1 MKKYQTDFRMGD
13 KMKAYIDL
21 GFIKIHYYSIMYI
34 IAFFLGIFIAGRDI
48 VAKERGVKDKKTIE
62 DFVFWV
68 MISGLIGARV
78 YYVLF
83 KLSMYKDNPLSV
95 FAVWEGGLAIHGG
108 IIGAFIG
115 ACIFAK
121 RKKMNLWVLT
131 DMGVGPLLIGQA
143 IGRIG
148 NYANG
153 EIEGVPTFTPWKVIL
168 NGNFEQ
174 WWAQYQSM
182 SMEMQSKF
190 KELVPWGIVFPSG
203 TSAGDSFPNF
213 PLHPAMFY
221 ESILNVIGF
230 LLLWF
235 YFRKK
240 RYNPGVLS
248 MIYLIMYALIRS
260 FVSFFRVEDLSFFGI
275 IRAPHLIS
283 IIMLILAVIGIKYF
297 NKDNTKKDSSK

>member
-1 MKKYQTDFRMGD
+1 MKS
-13 KMKAYIDL
+13 YIDL
-21 GFIKIHYYSIMYI
+21 GFIKIHYYSLMYI
-34 IAFFLGIFIAGRDI
+34 IAFFLGIFIASRDK
-48 VAKERGVKDKKTIE
+48 VAEARGIKDKKIIE
-62 DFVFWV
+62 DFAFWV
-68 MISGLIGARV
+68 MISGLIGARL

-83 KLSMYKDNPLSV
+83 KLSSYMERPLSI

-115 ACIFAK
+115 AVIFAK
-121 RKKMNLWVLT
+121 RKNMNLWVLT

-153 EIEGVPTFTPWKVIL
+153 EIEGVPTFTPWNVIL
-168 NGNFEQ
+168 KGNFEQ
-174 WWAQYQSM
+174 WWNQYQTM
-182 SMEMQSKF
+182 SIDMKSGF

-203 TSAGDSFPNF
+203 TSAGDSFPNV

-240 RYNPGVLS
+240 GYKPGVLT

-260 FVSFFRVEDLSFFGI
+260 LVSFFRVEDLSFFGV

-283 IIMLILAVIGIKYF
+283 IIMLALAFIGIKYF
-297 NKDNTKKDSSK
+297 NKKDSK

>member
-1 MKKYQTDFRMGD
+1 MKS
-13 KMKAYIDL
+13 YIDL
-21 GFIKIHYYSIMYI
+21 GFIKIHYYSLMYI
-34 IAFFLGIFIAGRDI
+34 IAFFLGIFIASRDK
-48 VAKERGVKDKKTIE
+48 VAEARGIKDKKIIE
-62 DFVFWV
+62 DFAFWV
-68 MISGLIGARV
+68 MISGLIGARL

-83 KLSMYKDNPLSV
+83 KLSSYMERPLSI

-115 ACIFAK
+115 AVIFAK

-153 EIEGVPTFTPWKVIL
+153 EIEGVPTFTPWNVIL
-168 NGNFEQ
+168 KGNFEQ
-174 WWAQYQSM
+174 WWNQYQTM
-182 SMEMQSKF
+182 SIDMKSRF

-203 TSAGDSFPNF
+203 TSAGDSFPNV

-240 RYNPGVLS
+240 GYKPGILS

-260 FVSFFRVEDLSFFGI
+260 LVSFFRVEDLSFFGV

-283 IIMLILAVIGIKYF
+283 IIMLVLAFIGIKYF
-297 NKDNTKKDSSK
+297 NKKDSK

>member
-1 MKKYQTDFRMGD
+1 MKS
-13 KMKAYIDL
+13 YIDL
-21 GFIKIHYYSIMYI
+21 GFIKIHYYSLMYI
-34 IAFFLGIFIAGRDI
+34 IAFFLGIFIASRDK
-48 VAKERGVKDKKTIE
+48 VAEARGIKDKKIIE
-62 DFVFWV
+62 DFAFWV
-68 MISGLIGARV
+68 MISGLIGARL

-83 KLSMYKDNPLSV
+83 KLSSYMERPLSI

-115 ACIFAK
+115 AVIFAK
-121 RKKMNLWVLT
+121 RKNMNLWVLT

-153 EIEGVPTFTPWKVIL
+153 EIEGVPTFTPWSVIL
-168 NGNFEQ
+168 KGNFEQ
-174 WWAQYQSM
+174 WWNQYQTM
-182 SMEMQSKF
+182 SIDMKSGF

-203 TSAGDSFPNF
+203 TSAGESFPNV

-230 LLLWF
+230 SLLWF

-240 RYNPGVLS
+240 GYKPGVLT
-248 MIYLIMYALIRS
+248 MIYLVMYALIRS
-260 FVSFFRVEDLSFFGI
+260 LVSFFRVEDLSFFGV

-283 IIMLILAVIGIKYF
+283 IIMLILAFIGIKYF
-297 NKDNTKKDSSK
+297 NKKDSK

>member
-1 MKKYQTDFRMGD
+1 MKS
-13 KMKAYIDL
+13 YIDL
-21 GFIKIHYYSIMYI
+21 GFIKIHYYSLMYI
-34 IAFFLGIFIAGRDI
+34 IAFFLGIFIASRDK
-48 VAKERGVKDKKTIE
+48 VAEARGIKDKKIIE
-62 DFVFWV
+62 DFAFWV
-68 MISGLIGARV
+68 MISGLIGARL

-83 KLSMYKDNPLSV
+83 KLSSYMERPLSI

-115 ACIFAK
+115 AVIFAK
-121 RKKMNLWVLT
+121 RKNMNLWVLT

-153 EIEGVPTFTPWKVIL
+153 EIEGVPTFTPWSVIL
-168 NGNFEQ
+168 KGNFEQ
-174 WWAQYQSM
+174 WWNQYQTM
-182 SMEMQSKF
+182 SIDMKSGF

-203 TSAGDSFPNF
+203 TSAGDSFPNV

-221 ESILNVIGF
+221 ESILNVVGF
-230 LLLWF
+230 SLLWF

-240 RYNPGVLS
+240 GYKPGVLT
-248 MIYLIMYALIRS
+248 MIYLVMYALIRS
-260 FVSFFRVEDLSFFGI
+260 LVSFFRVEDLSFFGV

-283 IIMLILAVIGIKYF
+283 IIMLILAFIGIKYF
-297 NKDNTKKDSSK
+297 NKKDSK

>member
-1 MKKYQTDFRMGD
+1 MKS
-13 KMKAYIDL
+13 YIDL
-21 GFIKIHYYSIMYI
+21 GFIKIHYYSLMYI
-34 IAFFLGIFIAGRDI
+34 IAFFLGIFIATRDK
-48 VAKERGVKDKKTIE
+48 VAQERGIKDKKVIE
-62 DFVFWV
+62 DFAFWV
-68 MISGLIGARV
+68 MISGLIGARL

-83 KLSMYKDNPLSV
+83 KLGSYMERPLSI

-115 ACIFAK
+115 AVIFAK

-153 EIEGVPTFTPWKVIL
+153 EIEGVPTFTPWSVIL
-168 NGNFEQ
+168 KGNFEQ
-174 WWAQYQSM
+174 WWSQYLSM
-182 SMEMQSKF
+182 SIDMKSKF
-190 KELVPWGIVFPSG
+190 KELVPWGVVFPSG
-203 TSAGDSFPNF
+203 TSAGDSFPNV
-213 PLHPAMFY
+213 PLHPAMLY
-221 ESILNVIGF
+221 ESVLNVIGF
-230 LLLWF
+230 FLLWF

-240 RYNPGVLS
+240 GYKPGILS

-260 FVSFFRVEDLSFFGI
+260 FVSFFRVEDLSFFGV

-283 IIMLILAVIGIKYF
+283 IIMLILAFIGIKF
-297 NKDNTKKDSSK
+297 LSKKDSK

>member
-1 MKKYQTDFRMGD
+1 MKS
-13 KMKAYIDL
+13 YIDL
-21 GFIKIHYYSIMYI
+21 GFIKIHYYSLMYI
-34 IAFFLGIFIAGRDI
+34 IAFFLGIFIATRDK
-48 VAKERGVKDKKTIE
+48 VAQERGIKDKKVIE
-62 DFVFWV
+62 DFAFWV
-68 MISGLIGARV
+68 MISGLIGARL

-83 KLSMYKDNPLSV
+83 KLGSYMERPLSI

-115 ACIFAK
+115 AVIFAK

-153 EIEGVPTFTPWKVIL
+153 EIEGVPTFTPWSVIL
-168 NGNFEQ
+168 KGNFEQ
-174 WWAQYQSM
+174 WWSQYLSM
-182 SMEMQSKF
+182 SIDMKSKF
-190 KELVPWGIVFPSG
+190 IELVPWGVVFPSG
-203 TSAGDSFPNF
+203 TSAGDSFPNV
-213 PLHPAMFY
+213 PLHPAMLY
-221 ESILNVIGF
+221 ESVLNVIGF
-230 LLLWF
+230 FLLWF

-240 RYNPGVLS
+240 GYKPGILS

-260 FVSFFRVEDLSFFGI
+260 FVSFFRVEDLSFFGV

-283 IIMLILAVIGIKYF
+283 IIMLILAFIGIKF
-297 NKDNTKKDSSK
+297 LSKKDSK

>member
-1 MKKYQTDFRMGD
+1 MKS
-13 KMKAYIDL
+13 YIDL
-21 GFIKIHYYSIMYI
+21 GFIKIHYYSLMYI
-34 IAFFLGIFIAGRDI
+34 IAFFLGIFIASRDK
-48 VAKERGVKDKKTIE
+48 VAEARGIKDKKIIE
-62 DFVFWV
+62 DFAFWV
-68 MISGLIGARV
+68 MISGLIGARL

-83 KLSMYKDNPLSV
+83 KLSSYMERPLSI

-115 ACIFAK
+115 AVIFAK
-121 RKKMNLWVLT
+121 RKNMNLWVLT

-153 EIEGVPTFTPWKVIL
+153 EIEGVPTFTPWSVIL
-168 NGNFEQ
+168 KGNFEQ
-174 WWAQYQSM
+174 WWNQYQTM
-182 SMEMQSKF
+182 SIDMKSGF

-203 TSAGDSFPNF
+203 TSAGDSFPNV

-230 LLLWF
+230 SLLWF

-240 RYNPGVLS
+240 GYKPGVLT
-248 MIYLIMYALIRS
+248 MIYLVMYALIRS
-260 FVSFFRVEDLSFFGI
+260 LVSFFRVEDLSFFGV

-283 IIMLILAVIGIKYF
+283 IIMLILAFIGIKYF
-297 NKDNTKKDSSK
+297 NKKDSK

>member
-1 MKKYQTDFRMGD
+1 MKS
-13 KMKAYIDL
+13 YIDL
-21 GFIKIHYYSIMYI
+21 GFIKIHYYSLMYI
-34 IAFFLGIFIAGRDI
+34 IAFFLGIFIASRDK
-48 VAKERGVKDKKTIE
+48 VAEARGIKDKKIIE
-62 DFVFWV
+62 DFAFWV
-68 MISGLIGARV
+68 MISGLIGARL

-83 KLSMYKDNPLSV
+83 KLSSYMERPLSI

-115 ACIFAK
+115 AVIFAK
-121 RKKMNLWVLT
+121 RKNMNLWVLT

-153 EIEGVPTFTPWKVIL
+153 EIEGVPTFTPWSVIL
-168 NGNFEQ
+168 KGNFEQ
-174 WWAQYQSM
+174 WWNQYQTM
-182 SMEMQSKF
+182 SIDMKSGF

-203 TSAGDSFPNF
+203 TSAGDSFPNV

-230 LLLWF
+230 SLLWF

-240 RYNPGVLS
+240 GYKPGVLTT
-248 MIYLIMYALIRS
+248 IYLVMYALIRS
-260 FVSFFRVEDLSFFGI
+260 LVSFFRVEDLSFFGV

-283 IIMLILAVIGIKYF
+283 IIMLILAFIGIKYF
-297 NKDNTKKDSSK
+297 NKKDSK

>member
-1 MKKYQTDFRMGD
+1 MKS
-13 KMKAYIDL
+13 YIDL
-21 GFIKIHYYSIMYI
+21 GFIKIHYYSLMYI
-34 IAFFLGIFIAGRDI
+34 IAFFLGIFIASRDK
-48 VAKERGVKDKKTIE
+48 VAEARGIKDKKIIE
-62 DFVFWV
+62 DFAFWV
-68 MISGLIGARV
+68 MISGLIGARL

-83 KLSMYKDNPLSV
+83 KLSSYMERPLSI

-115 ACIFAK
+115 AVIFAK
-121 RKKMNLWVLT
+121 RKNMNLWVLT

-153 EIEGVPTFTPWKVIL
+153 EIEGVPTFTPWSVIL
-168 NGNFEQ
+168 KGNFEQ
-174 WWAQYQSM
+174 WWNQYQTM
-182 SMEMQSKF
+182 SIDMKSGF

-203 TSAGDSFPNF
+203 TSAGDSFPNV

-240 RYNPGVLS
+240 GYKPGVLT

-260 FVSFFRVEDLSFFGI
+260 LVSFFRVEDLSFFGV

-283 IIMLILAVIGIKYF
+283 IIMLALAFIGIKYF
-297 NKDNTKKDSSK
+297 NKKDSK

>member
-1 MKKYQTDFRMGD
+1 MKS
-13 KMKAYIDL
+13 YIDL
-21 GFIKIHYYSIMYI
+21 GFIKIHYYSLMYI
-34 IAFFLGIFIAGRDI
+34 IAFFLGIFIASRDK
-48 VAKERGVKDKKTIE
+48 VAEARGIKDKKIIE
-62 DFVFWV
+62 DFAFWV
-68 MISGLIGARV
+68 MISGLIGARL

-83 KLSMYKDNPLSV
+83 KLSSYMERPLSI

-115 ACIFAK
+115 AVIFAK
-121 RKKMNLWVLT
+121 RKNMNLWVLT

-153 EIEGVPTFTPWKVIL
+153 EIEGVPTFTPWSVIL
-168 NGNFEQ
+168 KGNFEQ
-174 WWAQYQSM
+174 WWNQYQTM
-182 SMEMQSKF
+182 SIDMKSGF

-203 TSAGDSFPNF
+203 TSAGDSFPNV

-240 RYNPGVLS
+240 GYKPGVLT

-260 FVSFFRVEDLSFFGI
+260 LVSFFRVEDLSFFGV

-283 IIMLILAVIGIKYF
+283 IIMLALAFIGMKYF
-297 NKDNTKKDSSK
+297 SKKDSK

>member
-1 MKKYQTDFRMGD
+1 MKS
-13 KMKAYIDL
+13 YIDL
-21 GFIKIHYYSIMYI
+21 GFIKVHYYSLMYI
-34 IAFFLGIFIAGRDI
+34 IAFFLGIFIATRDK
-48 VAKERGVKDKKTIE
+48 VAQERGIKDKKVIE
-62 DFVFWV
+62 DFAFWV
-68 MISGLIGARV
+68 MISGLIGARL

-83 KLSMYKDNPLSV
+83 KLSSYIERPLSI

-108 IIGAFIG
+108 IIGAFMG
-115 ACIFAK
+115 AVIFAK

-153 EIEGVPTFTPWKVIL
+153 EIEGVPTFTPWSVIL
-168 NGNFEQ
+168 KGNFEQ
-174 WWAQYQSM
+174 WWPKYQAM
-182 SMEMQSKF
+182 SIDMKSSF

-203 TSAGDSFPNF
+203 TSAGDSFPNV

-221 ESILNVIGF
+221 ESILNIIGF
-230 LLLWF
+230 FLLWF

-240 RYNPGVLS
+240 GYKPGVLS

-260 FVSFFRVEDLSFFGI
+260 FVSFFRVEDLSFFGV

-283 IIMLILAVIGIKYF
+283 IIMLILAFIGIKF
-297 NKDNTKKDSSK
+297 LSKKDSV